1 MLKNLA
7 RSLDMAFDKHITT
20 EMRDYCGE
28 NMLAIKLDGVE
39 LVVKDQGELFA
50 VSRFRP
56 ARFEVNVDEL
66 APSVSAS
73 RAAVARSMNS
83 AMRDSG
89 TETSC
94 LIDTPS

>member
-7 RSLDMAFDKHITT
+7 RSLYMAFGDYITT

-39 LVVKDQGELFA
+39 LVIKDQGRLFA

-56 ARFEVNVDEL
+56 ARFEVDVDEL

-73 RAAVARSMNS
+73 RAAVA
-83 AMRDSG
+83 
-89 TETSC
+89 
-94 LIDTPS
+94 PSI

>member
-1 MLKNLA
+1 MMLKNLA

-56 ARFEVNVDEL
+56 ARFEVDVDEL

-73 RAAVARSMNS
+73 RAAVASS
-83 AMRDSG
+83 
-89 TETSC
+89 
-94 LIDTPS
+94 I